1 VLKKGGRLM
10 RLVING
16 RNIEITPA
24 LRDYVDEKVG
34 RIQKHNSQVRDIE
47 ITLAVVKNPSVQNN
61 HFAEVTSNLNGTML
75 HVKEQA
81 ESMYAAI
88 DLLADKIDRQVKK
101 HKEKIIKGKS
111 KMQGAG
117 RSIRTN
123 PMEGLG
129 VEEEPTPV
137 EEVMEVEYK
146 TEEGE

>member
-1 VLKKGGRLM
+1 M
-10 RLVING
+10 RLIING

-24 LRDYVDEKVG
+24 IKDYVDEKVG
-34 RIQKHNSQVRDIE
+34 RIQKHNGQIMDLEV
-47 ITLAVVKNPSVQNN
+47 TLSVVKNPSVQNN
-61 HFAEVTSNLNGTML
+61 HFAEATCLLNGAKV

-88 DLLADKIDRQVKK
+88 DLIADKIDRQVKK

-123 PMEGLG
+123 PLEDLG

-137 EEVMEVEYK
+137 EDVMEIEYK
-146 TEEGE
+146 SGEE

>member
-1 VLKKGGRLM
+1 M

-24 LRDYVDEKVG
+24 LREYVEEKVG
-34 RIQKHNSQVRDIE
+34 RIQKHNGQIMDLE
-47 ITLAVVKNPSVQNN
+47 ITLSVVKNPSVANS
-61 HFAEVTSNLNGTML
+61 HFAEAKCSLNGSIS
-75 HVKEQA
+75 HVQESA

-88 DLLADKIDRQVKK
+88 DLIADKVDRQVKK

-123 PMEGLG
+123 PLDENLG
-129 VEEEPTPV
+129 VDEEPTPV
-137 EEVMEVEYK
+137 EDIMEIEYK
-146 TEEGE
+146 AGEGE

>member
-1 VLKKGGRLM
+1 MRFVL
-10 RLVING
+10 NG

-24 LRDYVDEKVG
+24 IKDYVDEKIG
-34 RIQKHNSQVRDIE
+34 RIQKHNGQIMDME

-61 HFAEVTSNLNGTML
+61 HYAEATCILNGAKI
-75 HVKEQA
+75 HVKEEA

-88 DLLADKIDRQVKK
+88 DLIADKIDRQVKK

-123 PMEGLG
+123 PITGLVG
-129 VEEEPTPV
+129 EEETASVEEL
-137 EEVMEVEYK
+137 EEIEY
-146 TEEGE
+146 ESESNE

>member
-1 VLKKGGRLM
+1 M

-16 RNIEITPA
+16 RNIEITVA
-24 LRDYVDEKVG
+24 LRDYVDEKIG
-34 RIQKHNSQVRDIE
+34 RIQKHNGQIMDLE
-47 ITLAVVKNPSVQNN
+47 ITLGVVKNPSVQNS
-61 HFAEVTSNLNGTML
+61 HYAEASCLLNGTKI

-88 DLLADKIDRQVKK
+88 DLIADKVDRQVKK

-123 PMEGLG
+123 PLDDLG
-129 VEEEPTPV
+129 IDEEPTPV
-137 EEVMEVEYK
+137 EDVMEIEYNPEK
-146 TEEGE
+146 GE